1 MKFDFTKIHHTHILF
16 SALGKGLLFI
26 TGFMVYE
33 LTVELEDKPH
43 VSQLK
48 TLRSKFLKFIIIVLL
63 ASLIS
68 YALYF
73 ATSEY
78 Y

>member
-1 MKFDFTKIHHTHILF
+1 MKYDFTKIHHTHIFF

-33 LTVELEDKPH
+33 LTVELEDEHH
-43 VSQLK
+43 VSRLK
-48 TLRSKFLKFIIIVLL
+48 TLPSKFLKFIIIVLL

-68 YALYF
+68 YALHF